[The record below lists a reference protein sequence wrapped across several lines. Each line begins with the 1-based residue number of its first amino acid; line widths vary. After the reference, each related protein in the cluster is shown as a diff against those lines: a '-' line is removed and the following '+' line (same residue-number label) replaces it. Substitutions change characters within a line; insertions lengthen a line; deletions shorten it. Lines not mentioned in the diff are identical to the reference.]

1 MEFKK
6 HYNIFSLQLILF
18 KMVSEILRTFRIE
31 IKTQFDY
38 DSFFI
43 LSFLGFILGTFI
55 LLALLKN
62 EYKLTTTDIH
72 LGQATRFL
80 HSKLDF
86 KKDYQ
91 QDLAKYLSFYQRVK
105 IILSTKATRVRFLIS
120 NIISYFMIP
129 FLISFFL
136 QIFIFL
142 SQKETLKR

>member
-1 MEFKK
+1 M
-6 HYNIFSLQLILF
+6 
-18 KMVSEILRTFRIE
+18 
-31 IKTQFDY
+31 
-38 DSFFI
+38 
-43 LSFLGFILGTFI
+43 
-55 LLALLKN
+55 LALLKN

-105 IILSTKATRVRFLIS
+105 IILSSKATRLRFLIA

-129 FLISFFL
+129 FLASFFL

-142 SQKETLKR
+142 SQRENLKKRSLFLLVIINQSLLIRLILFLYFNLQDQRTTNLKRIFLLFISFSYLIN